1 MRNFKELLNVAEE
14 TMYCVKEKFV
24 GSLPDKDDRCT
35 FIGTKEDCLKQID
48 DCNDIDEFGQ
58 YISDYMYYMEPSNII
73 FNINYLY
80 DLFVDYDINDNSFDK
95 ACETLKN
102 YLMDE
107 YDEYTDNI
115 DDFNKYKTI
124 KQRNGKISDDIKA
137 ITEIKKEYE
146 IYLESKEMI
155 AMSNKETKV
164 IETVNNENK
173 KEVSVMNNEIKE
185 NTAEEVALQIVAAIE
200 EAERMAHLTLIERIE
215 DMLIKIETIKYPF
228 NEGYVTK
235 DMMADLISEVMGN
248 RPNPEKKSRD
258 VLIEA
263 LLLIHHNL
271 TINEAVVEDK
281 PFIAVGDLA
290 ITNDNAPNNIVG
302 KVLVDDIKITIQS
315 IELDTKYNTELAMAI
330 LKDVILKADNN
341 SQHNFIS
348 HWMLTSAIS
357 EILMGYPLK
366 GKDTNGNWV
375 EFHEY
380 FTKEQE
386 TIIDKIRSEFLKN
399 SKFIP
404 KIDSGKVK
412 GYHIPAKSLVYGRS
426 KWLNKDCIYKYNSA
440 EYATSVEYHVSLTN
454 GIKNTLTGKVTT
466 LSNDAYEILDSKC
479 IFIK

>member
-1 MRNFKELLNVAEE
+1 MKNFKELLNVAEE
-14 TMYCVKEKFV
+14 TMYCVKETFV
-24 GSLPDKDDRCT
+24 NSMPDKDDECT
-35 FIGTKEDCLKQID
+35 FIGTKEECLERID
-48 DCNDIDEFGQ
+48 GCNDTDEFGQ
-58 YISDYMYYMEPSNII
+58 YICDYMYYIEPSNII
-73 FNINYLY
+73 FNINYLN
-80 DLFVDYDINDNSFDK
+80 DLFIKYNIDTDSFDK
-95 ACETLKN
+95 AYETLKN
-102 YLMDE
+102 YLMDK
-107 YDEYTDNI
+107 YDEYADNI

-146 IYLESKEMI
+146 IYLESKERI
-155 AMSNKETKV
+155 AMSNKLTKM
-164 IETVNNENK
+164 IETVNNENE
-173 KEVSVMNNEIKE
+173 KEVAVMNNEIKG
-185 NTAEEVALQIVAAIE
+185 NTAEEVAIQIVAAIE

-215 DMLIKIETIKYPF
+215 DMLTKIETIKYPF

-235 DMMADLISEVMGN
+235 DMMADLISKVMGN
-248 RPNPEKKSRD
+248 RPNTEKKSRD

-271 TINEAVVEDK
+271 IVNEVNIEDK
-281 PFIAVGDLA
+281 PFVTTGDLA

-366 GKDTNGNWV
+366 GKDANGNWV
-375 EFHEY
+375 EFHKY
-380 FTKEQE
+380 FTKEQD
-386 TIIDKIRSEFLKN
+386 TVIDKIRSEFLKN
-399 SKFIP
+399 SKFVP

-454 GIKNTLTGKVTT
+454 GIKNTLTGKVTA
-466 LSNDAYEILDSKC
+466 LSNDAYATLDSKC